1 MSQYMINAKSSP
13 QYKDILKNPDRAFAK
28 ARNYV
33 MQRVELA
40 HLLMMAMEAPYYVD
54 IYLSHKS
61 LYRLNDS
68 KFDLENGGAGDEMQQ
83 NLFPWPRRGF

>member
-1 MSQYMINAKSSP
+1 MSQYMINIKSSP

-33 MQRVELA
+33 MQRVELV
-40 HLLMMAMEAPYYVD
+40 HLFMMAAPSYVD

-68 KFDLENGGAGDEMQQ
+68 KFDPENGGAG
-83 NLFPWPRRGF
+83 G